1 MFVKSVMKDKEKCY
15 TAHLGDSLENAL
27 AKLEDYAI
35 DGLPV
40 LDGEKFIGV
49 LTRYQIYRHYFEGSQ
64 TKGDYLKNVKVE
76 EIVREGLKVDKEEVF
91 ERTLI
96 LLKDAPLVA
105 VVDDEDNFL
114 GIVTRA
120 DGLVQF
126 ESAFGV
132 NTPGIRIALT
142 SVETEGRIKRLADI
156 VRQFHENIIS
166 LATFDETD
174 KLVRRIVLKVE
185 KKDNLDGFIKK
196 LEQSGF
202 RILDIKE
209 L

>member
-1 MFVKSVMKDKEKCY
+1 MFVKSVMKDRDKCY
-15 TAHLGDSLENAL
+15 TAHRGDSLEEAL
-27 AKLEDYAI
+27 AKLEKYAI

-49 LTRYQIYRHYFEGSQ
+49 LTRYQLYKHYFEGSQ
-64 TKGDYLKNVKVE
+64 SKNDYLKKVKVE
-76 EIVREGLKVDKEEVF
+76 EIMREGLKVDKEEVF
-91 ERTLI
+91 EKTLI

-105 VVDDEDNFL
+105 VVADDDTFL
-114 GIVTRA
+114 GIVTRS
-120 DGLVQF
+120 DGLFQF

-132 NTPGIRIALT
+132 NTPGVRIAIT

-156 VRQFHENIIS
+156 ARQFHENIIS

-174 KLVRRIVLKVE
+174 KLVRRIVLKVG